1 MVTEVALEKYYK
13 ALNESITI
21 LSFFRLFLR
30 RQYNY
35 VMTSQKGVSD
45 CLKISRHICWAPSI
59 QNRNSK
65 FLLKMRPEM

>member
-45 CLKISRHICWAPSI
+45 WLKISRRICWAPSI